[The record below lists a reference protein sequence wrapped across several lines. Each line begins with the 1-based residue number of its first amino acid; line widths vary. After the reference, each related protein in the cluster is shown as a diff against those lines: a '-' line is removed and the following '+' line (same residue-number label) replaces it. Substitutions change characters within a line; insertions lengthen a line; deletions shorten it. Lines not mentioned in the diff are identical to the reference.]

1 MNRNYGVTEAR
12 EKLKELVDQVQHQ
25 GESFVINRHG
35 KPAAAI
41 VPVKVYE
48 YWKKQREELFN
59 TIRKIQEANPG
70 ADPEEVIRD
79 VLQAQKKIRNKE

>member
-1 MNRNYGVTEAR
+1 MSKYYGVTEAR
-12 EKLKELVDQVQHQ
+12 EKLKELVDKVQYQ
-25 GESFVINRHG
+25 GDAIIISRHG

-48 YWKKQREELFN
+48 NWKKQSEDLFN

-70 ADPEEVIRD
+70 ANPDEVMRD
-79 VLQAQKKIRNKE
+79 VLEAQKAIRNFE